1 MEEEEKREKHEEEG
15 EEEREETEEEEK
27 EEQEEEAMVS
37 NLGSSFL
44 LTLRAIILKTAVSNP
59 VPSQL
64 FGATLS
70 SVLSV
75 LLASPATFDHRT
87 DLLTLLNRFQILF
100 DRNKHLLSGTDS
112 RVAFYFVKGFADLYF
127 EKEQGSRKQL
137 KKKKPVY
144 PVVFRVARTGVT
156 RTR

>member
-1 MEEEEKREKHEEEG
+1 MRRRGKRRERRRKRRRKRRGGDEK
-15 EEEREETEEEEK
+15 EEEK

-127 EKEQGSRKQL
+127 EKEQGSRKQ
-137 KKKKPVY
+137 
-144 PVVFRVARTGVT
+144 
-156 RTR
+156 